1 VEELAAAEATPLEHG
16 GPDPLAR
23 CDVTLI
29 PVFSPDT
36 PSHARNF
43 ADDLGQLQGVYIISF
58 EPYCPRADV
67 VDSQRHQ

>member
-1 VEELAAAEATPLEHG
+1 VEELAAAEATPLEHS

-29 PVFSPDT
+29 PVLSPDT
-36 PSHARNF
+36 PSHVRNF
-43 ADDLGQLQGVYIISF
+43 ADDLGQLQGINVISF
-58 EPYCPRADV
+58 DPHCADV